1 MPGCVKRHSVLLVV
15 GLMLAASSGAAA
27 QQLLRGD
34 EVTPRIT
41 RFESWLKAIAQHRPG
56 VLDEHV
62 RLVNTWNQEQLRQ
75 IWIEASTIVSLVR
88 EPGVSLF
95 YVNEQ
100 SGTGGPGQQG
110 RQVSS
115 LATSRSTQVLYTLSE
130 LRRLRA
136 LAKQI
141 SPTGMPGA
149 ENDMVKRG
157 AMLHADIAILTPV
170 ESRSFGSD
178 VRPGPGGLTLFM
190 NDGQQ
195 TGLQGLV
202 SHWNMGRRLLD
213 RVRPVETRETLKM
226 APRPAEDED
235 VRRWYV
241 VGCAYMAR
249 IRNIESAHFTRALE
263 LFPNDPEV
271 LFFAASVREAFAGA
285 RTQAVMRSIKVPRE
299 VSFDVQDED
308 AELRRAE
315 QLYKRAIER
324 NSNFL
329 EARIRL
335 GRVLGLRDR
344 HKEAVE
350 QLQRGQ
356 VASEPVLQYYAQLF
370 LGAEFEALG
379 NGAEARQSYER
390 AAALAPMAQSPLL
403 GLSRIA
409 DQAGDRAAAR
419 DAIARVLQLPINDE
433 DRVDPWWVYEIVQA
447 RGVDGLLAD
456 LRQRIAALPE

>member
-1 MPGCVKRHSVLLVV
+1 
-15 GLMLAASSGAAA
+15 MLAVSSGAAA
-27 QQLLRGD
+27 QQLSQGD

-41 RFESWLKAIAQHRPG
+41 RFETWLKAIAQHRPG
-56 VLDEHV
+56 ALDEHV

-75 IWIEASTIVSLVR
+75 IWMDASTIVSLVR
-88 EPGVSLF
+88 EPDVSLF

-100 SGTGGPGQQG
+100 SGSGGPGQQG
-110 RQVSS
+110 RQLSP
-115 LATSRSTQVLYTLSE
+115 LATSRSTQVLYTVGE

-136 LAKQI
+136 LVKQV
-141 SPTGMPGA
+141 SPTGRPGP
-149 ENDMVKRG
+149 ENDLLKRG
-157 AMLHADIAILTPV
+157 AMLHADITILTPV
-170 ESRSFGSD
+170 GSRVAGSD

-195 TGLQGLV
+195 IGLQGLV

-213 RVRPVETRETLKM
+213 RVRPVETRKTLKTL
-226 APRPAEDED
+226 PNPAGDED

-249 IRNIESAHFTRALE
+249 IRNIESVHFTRALE

-271 LFFAASVREAFAGA
+271 LFFAGSAREAFAGA
-285 RTQAVMRSIKVPRE
+285 RTQAVMRSIKVPRD

-335 GRVLGLRDR
+335 GRVLGRRGR

-350 QLQRGQ
+350 QLRQGQ
-356 VASEPVLQYYAQLF
+356 VASEPVLQYYAHLF

-390 AAALAPMAQSPLL
+390 AAALAPTAQSPLL

-409 DQAGDRAAAR
+409 DRAGDRAAAR
-419 DAIARVLQLPINDE
+419 DAIARGLQLPME
-433 DRVDPWWVYEIVQA
+433 DRADPWWVYEIVQA
-447 RGVDGLLAD
+447 RGVDRLLAD
-456 LRQRIAALPE
+456 LRQRIAALPQ